1 MIVPM
6 KKVSLV
12 VLEKEKKQALEKLR
26 KLKLVHVEDLTGN
39 GENLSKLKSTYDMME
54 RAFFLI
60 SDIKVKEKDVIQV
73 SLTKEEAVEKA
84 SQFLELLSLKKNYE
98 DLITGN
104 TKEIERF
111 SRWGDVDPADLRFL
125 AEKGYFLFLYEI
137 PAEYYSLIPETEKV
151 LKVFSDK
158 NLVRFI
164 LVSDN
169 GNVPQ
174 DLPSQAVL
182 VTLPSKSTRLL
193 REENEDYKS
202 KIKAIERQ
210 IYSFSACKTGIEK
223 NLKILEKEIEFEN
236 IYSGM
241 EGEEG
246 EGSLRLSWLTGFVP
260 AKELKKVEML
270 AKQEKWGFLSDEPG
284 EEDAVPTKLEN
295 NKVVSLIYPVS
306 DFLGTVPGYRE
317 YDISGWFLLFFSL
330 FFGMIFGDGGY
341 GLLITL
347 ISVFT
352 IIKNHKKNLQPFI
365 LLLILGLT
373 TTLWGM
379 LTCNWF
385 GVPPQSLPESL
396 KPLLL
401 KLDWNWI
408 SNASS
413 LPEDTVTQNLQ
424 IFCFTIALVQL
435 AVAHLKGIVR
445 NIRSLKCLGEAGSL
459 FMLMGIYYLVLN
471 MVVSSERFPFDLV
484 LFGDIKAS
492 SIMFP
497 LIGVGFGLSF
507 IFSNYEGSVLKS
519 VLESLKNIIS
529 VLLGVVNVFS
539 DIVSYIRLWAVGLA
553 GAAIANTVN
562 EMAGPTLG
570 GFVIFLGILLLGF
583 GHGLNMILNVL
594 SVIVHGVRLNTLE
607 FSSHLGMTWSGF
619 KYKPFSED

>member
-151 LKVFSDK
+151 LRVNGDK

-174 DLPSQAVL
+174 NLPSQAVL

-241 EGEEG
+241 DGEEG

-347 ISVFT
+347 ISVFA

-385 GVPPQSLPESL
+385 GVPPQSLPEPL
-396 KPLLL
+396 KALVF

-562 EMAGPTLG
+562 EMAGPILG

>member
-26 KLKLVHVEDLTGN
+26 KLKLVHVEDLTGK

-137 PAEYYSLIPETEKV
+137 PAEYYSMIPETEKV

-241 EGEEG
+241 DGEEG
-246 EGSLRLSWLTGFVP
+246 EGRLRLSWLTGFVP

-347 ISVFT
+347 ISVFA

-413 LPEDTVTQNLQ
+413 LPGDTVTQNLQ

-562 EMAGPTLG
+562 EMAGPILG

>member
-151 LKVFSDK
+151 LKVNGDK

-169 GNVPQ
+169 GNLPQ
-174 DLPSQAVL
+174 NLPSQAVL

-193 REENEDYKS
+193 RVENEDYKS

-241 EGEEG
+241 DGEEG

-260 AKELKKVEML
+260 AKELKKVEVL

-347 ISVFT
+347 ISVFA

-413 LPEDTVTQNLQ
+413 LPADVVTQNLQ

-435 AVAHLKGIVR
+435 AVAHIKGIVR

-562 EMAGPTLG
+562 EMAGPILG

>member
-54 RAFFLI
+54 RVFFLI

-270 AKQEKWGFLSDEPG
+270 AKQEKWGFLSDEPR

-347 ISVFT
+347 ISVFA

-385 GVPPQSLPESL
+385 GVPPQSLPEQL
-396 KPLLL
+396 KALLF

-413 LPEDTVTQNLQ
+413 LPEDVVTQNLQ

-459 FMLMGIYYLVLN
+459 LMLMGIYYLVLN

-562 EMAGPTLG
+562 EMAGPILG

>member
-60 SDIKVKEKDVIQV
+60 SDIKVKVKDVIQV

-246 EGSLRLSWLTGFVP
+246 EGRLRLSWLTGFVP
-260 AKELKKVEML
+260 AKELKKVEVL

-347 ISVFT
+347 ISVFA

-413 LPEDTVTQNLQ
+413 LPEDVVTQNLQ

-459 FMLMGIYYLVLN
+459 LMLMGIYYLVLN

-484 LFGDIKAS
+484 LFEGIKAS
-492 SIMFP
+492 SVMFP

-519 VLESLKNIIS
+519 VLESFKNIIS

-562 EMAGPTLG
+562 EMAGPVMG

>member
-151 LKVFSDK
+151 LRVNGDK

-174 DLPSQAVL
+174 NLPSQAVL

-223 NLKILEKEIEFEN
+223 SLKILEKEIEFEN

-241 EGEEG
+241 DGEEG

-347 ISVFT
+347 ISVFA

-413 LPEDTVTQNLQ
+413 LPADVVTQNLQ

-562 EMAGPTLG
+562 EMAGPILG

>member
-84 SQFLELLSLKKNYE
+84 SRFLELLSLKKNYE

-111 SRWGDVDPADLRFL
+111 SRWGDVNPEDLKFL
-125 AEKGYFLFLYEI
+125 AERGYFLFLYEI

-151 LKVFSDK
+151 LRVNGDK

-174 DLPSQAVL
+174 NLPSQAVL

-210 IYSFSACKTGIEK
+210 VYSFSACKTGIEK

-241 EGEEG
+241 DGEEG

-260 AKELKKVEML
+260 AKELKKVEVL

-347 ISVFT
+347 ISVFA

-562 EMAGPTLG
+562 EMAGPILG

>member
-151 LKVFSDK
+151 LRVNGDK

-169 GNVPQ
+169 GNLPQ

-182 VTLPSKSTRLL
+182 VTLPSKATRLL

-210 IYSFSACKTGIEK
+210 VYSFSACKTGIEK

-241 EGEEG
+241 DGEEG

-260 AKELKKVEML
+260 SKELKKVEML

-347 ISVFT
+347 ISVFA
-352 IIKNHKKNLQPFI
+352 IIKNRKKNLQPFI

-396 KPLLL
+396 KPLVF

-413 LPEDTVTQNLQ
+413 LPADVVTQNLQ

-435 AVAHLKGIVR
+435 AVAHIKGIVR

-562 EMAGPTLG
+562 EMAGPIMG

>member
-60 SDIKVKEKDVIQV
+60 SDIKVKGKDVIQV

-260 AKELKKVEML
+260 AKELKKVEVL

-347 ISVFT
+347 ISVFA

-413 LPEDTVTQNLQ
+413 LPGDTVTQNLQ

-562 EMAGPTLG
+562 EMAGPILG

>member
-54 RAFFLI
+54 RFFFLI
-60 SDIKVKEKDVIQV
+60 SDIKVKGKDVIQV

-241 EGEEG
+241 DGEEG

-347 ISVFT
+347 ISVFA

-562 EMAGPTLG
+562 EMAGPILG

>member
-39 GENLSKLKSTYDMME
+39 GENLSKLKSTYNMME

-60 SDIKVKEKDVIQV
+60 SDIKVKGKDVIQV

-137 PAEYYSLIPETEKV
+137 PTEYYSLIPETEKV

-210 IYSFSACKTGIEK
+210 INSFSACKTGIEK

-241 EGEEG
+241 DGEEG

-260 AKELKKVEML
+260 AKELKKVEVL

-347 ISVFT
+347 ISVFA

-396 KPLLL
+396 KPLLF

-435 AVAHLKGIVR
+435 AVAHIKGIVR

-562 EMAGPTLG
+562 EMAGPILG

>member
-1 MIVPM
+1 M
-6 KKVSLV
+6 
-12 VLEKEKKQALEKLR
+12 
-26 KLKLVHVEDLTGN
+26 
-39 GENLSKLKSTYDMME
+39 
-54 RAFFLI
+54 
-60 SDIKVKEKDVIQV
+60 
-73 SLTKEEAVEKA
+73 
-84 SQFLELLSLKKNYE
+84 
-98 DLITGN
+98 
-104 TKEIERF
+104 
-111 SRWGDVDPADLRFL
+111 
-125 AEKGYFLFLYEI
+125 
-137 PAEYYSLIPETEKV
+137 
-151 LKVFSDK
+151 
-158 NLVRFI
+158 
-164 LVSDN
+164 
-169 GNVPQ
+169 
-174 DLPSQAVL
+174 
-182 VTLPSKSTRLL
+182 
-193 REENEDYKS
+193 
-202 KIKAIERQ
+202 
-210 IYSFSACKTGIEK
+210 
-223 NLKILEKEIEFEN
+223 
-236 IYSGM
+236 
-241 EGEEG
+241 
-246 EGSLRLSWLTGFVP
+246 
-260 AKELKKVEML
+260 
-270 AKQEKWGFLSDEPG
+270 
-284 EEDAVPTKLEN
+284 
-295 NKVVSLIYPVS
+295 
-306 DFLGTVPGYRE
+306 
-317 YDISGWFLLFFSL
+317 
-330 FFGMIFGDGGY
+330 
-341 GLLITL
+341 
-347 ISVFT
+347 
-352 IIKNHKKNLQPFI
+352 
-365 LLLILGLT
+365 ILGLT

-562 EMAGPTLG
+562 EMAGPILG

>member
-54 RAFFLI
+54 RVFFLI

-347 ISVFT
+347 ISVIA
-352 IIKNHKKNLQPFI
+352 IIKNHKNNLQPFI

-435 AVAHLKGIVR
+435 AVAHIKGIVR

-492 SIMFP
+492 SVMFP

-562 EMAGPTLG
+562 EMAGPVMG

>member
-54 RAFFLI
+54 RVFFLI

-84 SQFLELLSLKKNYE
+84 SRFLELLSLKKNYE

-347 ISVFT
+347 ISVFA
-352 IIKNHKKNLQPFI
+352 IIKNHKNNLQPFI

-413 LPEDTVTQNLQ
+413 LPEYTVTQNLQ

-435 AVAHLKGIVR
+435 AVAHIKGIVR

-562 EMAGPTLG
+562 EMAGPILG

>member
-84 SQFLELLSLKKNYE
+84 SRFLELLSLKKNYE

-151 LKVFSDK
+151 LKVNGDK

-169 GNVPQ
+169 GNLPQ

-193 REENEDYKS
+193 RVENEDYKS

-241 EGEEG
+241 DGEEG

-260 AKELKKVEML
+260 AKELKKVEVL

-347 ISVFT
+347 ISVFA

-413 LPEDTVTQNLQ
+413 LPADVVTQNLQ

-435 AVAHLKGIVR
+435 AVAHIKGIVR

-562 EMAGPTLG
+562 EMAGPILG

>member
-54 RAFFLI
+54 RVFFLI

-137 PAEYYSLIPETEKV
+137 PAEYYSLIPETEKI

-347 ISVFT
+347 ISVFA
-352 IIKNHKKNLQPFI
+352 IIKNRKKNLQPFI

-413 LPEDTVTQNLQ
+413 LPEDVVTQNLQ

-459 FMLMGIYYLVLN
+459 LMLMGIYYLVLN

-484 LFGDIKAS
+484 LFEGIKAS
-492 SIMFP
+492 SVMFP

-519 VLESLKNIIS
+519 VLESFKNIIS

-562 EMAGPTLG
+562 EMAGPILG

>member
-151 LKVFSDK
+151 LKVNGDK

-169 GNVPQ
+169 GNLPQ
-174 DLPSQAVL
+174 NLPSQAVL

-210 IYSFSACKTGIEK
+210 VYSFSACKTGIEK

-241 EGEEG
+241 DGEEG

-260 AKELKKVEML
+260 SKELKKVEML

-347 ISVFT
+347 ISVFA

-385 GVPPQSLPESL
+385 GVPPQSLPEPL
-396 KPLLL
+396 KALLL

-413 LPEDTVTQNLQ
+413 LPADVVTQNLQ

-562 EMAGPTLG
+562 EMAGPILG

>member
-241 EGEEG
+241 DGEEG

-260 AKELKKVEML
+260 AKELKKVEVL

-347 ISVFT
+347 ISVFA
-352 IIKNHKKNLQPFI
+352 IIKNRKKNLQPFI

-413 LPEDTVTQNLQ
+413 LPADVVTQNLQ
-424 IFCFTIALVQL
+424 IFCFTLALVQL
-435 AVAHLKGIVR
+435 AVAHIKGIVR

-562 EMAGPTLG
+562 EMAGPILG

>member
-84 SQFLELLSLKKNYE
+84 SRFLELLSLKKNYE

-111 SRWGDVDPADLRFL
+111 SRWGDVNPEDLKFL
-125 AEKGYFLFLYEI
+125 AERGYFLFLYEI

-151 LKVFSDK
+151 LRVNGDK

-174 DLPSQAVL
+174 NLPSQAVL

-210 IYSFSACKTGIEK
+210 VYSFSACKTGIEK

-241 EGEEG
+241 DGEEG

-260 AKELKKVEML
+260 AKELKKVEVL

-347 ISVFT
+347 ISVFA

-413 LPEDTVTQNLQ
+413 LPADVVTQNLQ
-424 IFCFTIALVQL
+424 IFCFTLALVQL
-435 AVAHLKGIVR
+435 AVAHIKGIVR

-562 EMAGPTLG
+562 EMAGPILG

>member
-151 LKVFSDK
+151 LRVNGDK

-241 EGEEG
+241 DGEEG

-347 ISVFT
+347 ISVFA

-562 EMAGPTLG
+562 EMAGPILG

>member
-60 SDIKVKEKDVIQV
+60 SDIKVKGKDVIQV

-241 EGEEG
+241 DGEEG
-246 EGSLRLSWLTGFVP
+246 EGRLRLSWLTGFVP
-260 AKELKKVEML
+260 AKELKKVEVL

-347 ISVFT
+347 ISVFA

-435 AVAHLKGIVR
+435 AVAHIKGIVR

-497 LIGVGFGLSF
+497 LIGMGFGLSF

-562 EMAGPTLG
+562 EMAGPILG

-607 FSSHLGMTWSGF
+607 FSSHLGMTWSGL

>member
-60 SDIKVKEKDVIQV
+60 SDIKVKGKDVIQV

-151 LKVFSDK
+151 LRVNGDK

-174 DLPSQAVL
+174 NLPSQAVL

-223 NLKILEKEIEFEN
+223 SLKILEKEIEFEN

-241 EGEEG
+241 DGEEG

-260 AKELKKVEML
+260 AKELKKVEVL

-347 ISVFT
+347 ISVFA

-385 GVPPQSLPESL
+385 GVPPQSLPEPL
-396 KPLLL
+396 KALVF

-413 LPEDTVTQNLQ
+413 LPADVVTQNLQ

-562 EMAGPTLG
+562 EMAGPILG

>member
-84 SQFLELLSLKKNYE
+84 SRFLELLSLKKNYE

-151 LKVFSDK
+151 LRVNGDK

-174 DLPSQAVL
+174 NLPSQAVL

-241 EGEEG
+241 DGEEG

-260 AKELKKVEML
+260 AKELKKVEVL

-347 ISVFT
+347 ISVFA

-413 LPEDTVTQNLQ
+413 LPGETVTQNLQ

-562 EMAGPTLG
+562 EMAGPILG

>member
-84 SQFLELLSLKKNYE
+84 SRFLELLSLKKNYE

-151 LKVFSDK
+151 LRVNGDK

-174 DLPSQAVL
+174 NLPSQAVL

-193 REENEDYKS
+193 RVENEDYKS

-241 EGEEG
+241 DGEEG

-260 AKELKKVEML
+260 SKELKKVEVL

-347 ISVFT
+347 ISVFA

-413 LPEDTVTQNLQ
+413 LPADVVTQNLQ

-435 AVAHLKGIVR
+435 AVAHIKGIVR

-562 EMAGPTLG
+562 EMAGPILG

>member
-54 RAFFLI
+54 RVFFLI

-84 SQFLELLSLKKNYE
+84 SRFLELLSLKKNYE

-210 IYSFSACKTGIEK
+210 IYSFSSCKTGIEK

-347 ISVFT
+347 ISVFA
-352 IIKNHKKNLQPFI
+352 IIKNHKNNLQPFI

-484 LFGDIKAS
+484 LFEGIKAS
-492 SIMFP
+492 SVMFP

-519 VLESLKNIIS
+519 VLESFKNIIS

-562 EMAGPTLG
+562 EMAGPILG

>member
-210 IYSFSACKTGIEK
+210 ICSFSACKTGIEK

-347 ISVFT
+347 ISVFA

-413 LPEDTVTQNLQ
+413 LPADVVTQNLQ

-562 EMAGPTLG
+562 EMAGPILG

>member
-60 SDIKVKEKDVIQV
+60 SDIKVKGKDVIQV

-347 ISVFT
+347 ISVFA

-435 AVAHLKGIVR
+435 AVAHIKGIVR

-484 LFGDIKAS
+484 LFWDIKAS

-562 EMAGPTLG
+562 EMAGPILG

>member
-26 KLKLVHVEDLTGN
+26 KLKLVHVEDLTGK

-54 RAFFLI
+54 RVFFLI
-60 SDIKVKEKDVIQV
+60 SDIKVKGKDVIQV

-241 EGEEG
+241 DGEEG

-347 ISVFT
+347 ISVFA

-562 EMAGPTLG
+562 EMAGPILG

>member
-60 SDIKVKEKDVIQV
+60 SDIKVKGKDVIQV

-84 SQFLELLSLKKNYE
+84 SRFLELLSLKKNYE

-241 EGEEG
+241 DGEEG

-260 AKELKKVEML
+260 AKELKKVEVL

-347 ISVFT
+347 ISVFA

-413 LPEDTVTQNLQ
+413 LPADVVTQNLQ

-562 EMAGPTLG
+562 EMAGPILG

>member
-54 RAFFLI
+54 RVFFLI

-84 SQFLELLSLKKNYE
+84 SRFLELLSLKKNYE

-125 AEKGYFLFLYEI
+125 AEKGSFLFLYEI

-151 LKVFSDK
+151 LRVNGDK

-174 DLPSQAVL
+174 NLPSQAVL

-241 EGEEG
+241 DGEEG
-246 EGSLRLSWLTGFVP
+246 EGSLRLSWLSGFVP

-347 ISVFT
+347 ISVFA

-385 GVPPQSLPESL
+385 GVPPQSLPEPL
-396 KPLLL
+396 KALVF

-413 LPEDTVTQNLQ
+413 LPADVVTQNLQ

-562 EMAGPTLG
+562 EMAGPILG

>member
-151 LKVFSDK
+151 LKVNGDK

-169 GNVPQ
+169 GNLPQ

-193 REENEDYKS
+193 RVENEDYKS

-241 EGEEG
+241 DGEEG

-260 AKELKKVEML
+260 AKELKKVEVL

-347 ISVFT
+347 ISVFA

-413 LPEDTVTQNLQ
+413 LPADVVTQNLQ

-435 AVAHLKGIVR
+435 AVAHIKGIVR

-562 EMAGPTLG
+562 EMAGPILG

>member
-54 RAFFLI
+54 RVFFLI

-84 SQFLELLSLKKNYE
+84 SRFLELLSLKKNYE

-111 SRWGDVDPADLRFL
+111 SRWGDVNPEDLKFL
-125 AEKGYFLFLYEI
+125 AERGYFLFLYEI

-151 LKVFSDK
+151 LRVNGDK

-174 DLPSQAVL
+174 NLPSQAVL

-241 EGEEG
+241 DGEEG
-246 EGSLRLSWLTGFVP
+246 EGSLRLSWLSGFVP

-347 ISVFT
+347 ISVFA

-413 LPEDTVTQNLQ
+413 LPADVVTQNLQ

-562 EMAGPTLG
+562 EMAGPILG

>member
-54 RAFFLI
+54 RVFFLI

-84 SQFLELLSLKKNYE
+84 SRFLELLSLKKNYE

-151 LKVFSDK
+151 LRVNGDK

-169 GNVPQ
+169 GNLPQ

-241 EGEEG
+241 DGEEG

-260 AKELKKVEML
+260 AKELKKVEVL

-347 ISVFT
+347 ISVFA
-352 IIKNHKKNLQPFI
+352 IIKNRKKNLQPFI

-413 LPEDTVTQNLQ
+413 LPADVVTQNLQ

-435 AVAHLKGIVR
+435 AVAHIKGIVR

-562 EMAGPTLG
+562 EMAGPILG

>member
-210 IYSFSACKTGIEK
+210 ICSFSACKTGIEK

-347 ISVFT
+347 ISVFA

-562 EMAGPTLG
+562 EMAGPILG

>member
-60 SDIKVKEKDVIQV
+60 SDIKVKGKDVIQV

-260 AKELKKVEML
+260 AKELKKVEVL

-347 ISVFT
+347 ISVFA

-562 EMAGPTLG
+562 EMAGPILG

>member
-1 MIVPM
+1 M
-6 KKVSLV
+6 
-12 VLEKEKKQALEKLR
+12 
-26 KLKLVHVEDLTGN
+26 
-39 GENLSKLKSTYDMME
+39 
-54 RAFFLI
+54 
-60 SDIKVKEKDVIQV
+60 
-73 SLTKEEAVEKA
+73 
-84 SQFLELLSLKKNYE
+84 
-98 DLITGN
+98 
-104 TKEIERF
+104 
-111 SRWGDVDPADLRFL
+111 
-125 AEKGYFLFLYEI
+125 
-137 PAEYYSLIPETEKV
+137 
-151 LKVFSDK
+151 
-158 NLVRFI
+158 
-164 LVSDN
+164 
-169 GNVPQ
+169 
-174 DLPSQAVL
+174 
-182 VTLPSKSTRLL
+182 
-193 REENEDYKS
+193 
-202 KIKAIERQ
+202 
-210 IYSFSACKTGIEK
+210 
-223 NLKILEKEIEFEN
+223 
-236 IYSGM
+236 
-241 EGEEG
+241 
-246 EGSLRLSWLTGFVP
+246 
-260 AKELKKVEML
+260 
-270 AKQEKWGFLSDEPG
+270 SDEPG

-347 ISVFT
+347 ISVFA

-435 AVAHLKGIVR
+435 AVAHIKGIVR

-484 LFGDIKAS
+484 LFEGIKAS
-492 SIMFP
+492 SVMFP

-519 VLESLKNIIS
+519 VLESFKNIIS

-562 EMAGPTLG
+562 EMAGPVMG

>member
-60 SDIKVKEKDVIQV
+60 SDIKVKGKDVIQV

-174 DLPSQAVL
+174 NLPSQAVL

-210 IYSFSACKTGIEK
+210 VYSFSACKTGIEK

-241 EGEEG
+241 DGEEG

-260 AKELKKVEML
+260 AKELKKVEVL

-347 ISVFT
+347 ISVFA
-352 IIKNHKKNLQPFI
+352 IIKNRKKNLQPFI

-413 LPEDTVTQNLQ
+413 LPADVVTQNLQ
-424 IFCFTIALVQL
+424 IFCFTLALVQL
-435 AVAHLKGIVR
+435 AVAHIKGIVR

-562 EMAGPTLG
+562 EMAGPILG

>member
-54 RAFFLI
+54 RVFFLI

-84 SQFLELLSLKKNYE
+84 SRFLELLSLKKNYE

-241 EGEEG
+241 DGEEG

-347 ISVFT
+347 ISVFA

-413 LPEDTVTQNLQ
+413 LPGETVTQNLQ

-562 EMAGPTLG
+562 EMAGPILG